1 MASIYSMK
9 QPGMSIYGI
18 NMHAGDLAPAQQQ
31 SGVQDGAVVVVQN
44 MQLSAGVWYIELLTG
59 MLDWHATLAG
69 TVRVAF
75 DMQHFCPQ

>member
-31 SGVQDGAVVVVQN
+31 SGVQDGAVVDVPSCNLVLEFGT
-44 MQLSAGVWYIELLTG
+44 LSCSQACWTG
-59 MLDWHATLAG
+59 ML
-69 TVRVAF
+69 
-75 DMQHFCPQ
+75 P